1 MGRREGI
8 MATRKGST
16 IGSNPL
22 DQVIPL
28 RSAAPVPVDDLE
40 PAKAPRERVTIA
52 LPADLME
59 RARNAVYWTPGAT
72 LAGLVED
79 AVALGLKGLEAENN
93 GPFKARR
100 SKLTPGRRMRD

>member
-1 MGRREGI
+1 MGQGERLT
-8 MATRKGST
+8 MARKAST

-22 DQVIPL
+22 DQVVPL
-28 RSAAPVPVDDLE
+28 HRPDTAPQLE
-40 PAKAPRERVTIA
+40 PAKAARERVTIA

-79 AVALGLKGLEAENN
+79 AMADVMDRVERENGGAFRPRSRNLK
-93 GPFKARR
+93 
-100 SKLTPGRRMRD
+100 PGRRMKA

>member
-1 MGRREGI
+1 MEQGEGLT
-8 MATRKGST
+8 MARKAST

-22 DQVIPL
+22 DQVVPL
-28 RSAAPVPVDDLE
+28 RRSEPLPEPE

-79 AVALGLKGLEAENN
+79 AVADALDRLEQENS
-93 GPFKARR
+93 GPFRPR
-100 SKLTPGRRMRD
+100 SSNLKPGRRMKA

>member
-1 MGRREGI
+1 MGQGEELT
-8 MATRKGST
+8 MARKAST

-22 DQVIPL
+22 DQVVPL
-28 RSAAPVPVDDLE
+28 HRQDPVPELE
-40 PAKAPRERVTIA
+40 PTKAARERVTIA

-79 AVALGLKGLEAENN
+79 AMADAMDRLEQENDGAFRPRSSNLK
-93 GPFKARR
+93 
-100 SKLTPGRRMRD
+100 PGRRMKA

>member
-1 MGRREGI
+1 
-8 MATRKGST
+8 MARKAST

-22 DQVIPL
+22 DQVVPL
-28 RSAAPVPVDDLE
+28 RRSDPAPEPEPV
-40 PAKAPRERVTIA
+40 AAPRERVTIA

-79 AVALGLKGLEAENN
+79 AMADAMDRLEQENGRAFKSRSGNLK
-93 GPFKARR
+93 R
-100 SKLTPGRRMRD
+100 GRRIKA

>member
-1 MGRREGI
+1 MEQGEGLT
-8 MATRKGST
+8 MARKAST

-22 DQVIPL
+22 DQVVPL
-28 RSAAPVPVDDLE
+28 RRADPAPEPE
-40 PAKAPRERVTIA
+40 PAKPPRERVTIA

-79 AVALGLKGLEAENN
+79 AMADVMDRLEQENA
-93 GPFKARR
+93 GPFRPR
-100 SKLTPGRRMRD
+100 SSNLKPGRRMKA